1 MAAEPKRI
9 QITGSTNILDVVDD
23 VERTH
28 EPRILQRGGRD
39 AVVVSPINSLE
50 EKVFSGQDSLL
61 NLVGADTSKGDTDT
75 STNTHA
81 YLADAYDH
89 GDK

>member
-9 QITGSTNILDVVDD
+9 EITGSTNILDVVDD

-50 EKVFSGQDSLL
+50 EKVFSAQDPLL
-61 NLVGADTSKGDTDT
+61 GLVGADASEGGVDT
-75 STNTHA
+75 STNIHA

>member
-28 EPRILQRGGRD
+28 EPRILQREGRD
-39 AVVVSPINSLE
+39 AVVVSPINATE
-50 EKVFSGQDSLL
+50 GKVFSGQDPLL
-61 NLVGADTSKGDTDT
+61 GLVGADTSEGDADT
-75 STNTHA
+75 SINIHA
-81 YLADAYDH
+81 YLADAYEH
-89 GDK
+89 R